1 MQAYGNISKVETER
15 ELVFNYDPKTG
26 NSVTITYE
34 VPEDKAI
41 SSIPAMG
48 SRTPLMSGVILKKAT
63 VKPGE
68 GGIASIRLEYS
79 KPDEAEEEE
88 EKSDNDNEDEEKS

>member
-34 VPEDKAI
+34 VPEDKAN
-41 SSIPAMG
+41 SPC
-48 SRTPLMSGVILKKAT
+48 
-63 VKPGE
+63 GE
-68 GGIASIRLEYS
+68 
-79 KPDEAEEEE
+79 
-88 EKSDNDNEDEEKS
+88 